1 MLALIR
7 LAKEYGKGEVLLIN
21 EIAESEKIPKRF
33 LESILLELKNNGY
46 LASKLGKNGGYYLIK
61 NPNDINLLEI
71 IRLFEGTI
79 AWIACTSEK
88 YYQPCEHCK
97 DEETCKIRHTFK
109 DIRSYTYKKLQET
122 SIASLMDDNSVI
134 ATNMSYPSMM
144 HLRNRSKRQVSQ
156 KNES

>member
-7 LAKEYGKGEVLLIN
+7 LAKEYGKGVLMIN

-46 LASKLGKNGGYYLIK
+46 LSSKLGKNGGYYLIK
-61 NPNDINLLEI
+61 NPHNVTLLEI

-79 AWIACTSEK
+79 AWLPCTSEK

-97 DEETCKIRHTFK
+97 DEKTCRIRSTFY
-109 DIRSYTYKKLQET
+109 DIRSYTYKKLQDT
-122 SIASLMDDNSVI
+122 SIASLI
-134 ATNMSYPSMM
+134 
-144 HLRNRSKRQVSQ
+144 
-156 KNES
+156 E